1 MADSKDSVVIG
12 LTDRLKGILV
22 LAGISLLVAC
32 GITLDSNALVVR
44 PDLNDIIYDT
54 LIQYVV
60 LAVAIERAAA
70 VFVAMTR
77 SRHQVEWQQRIR
89 RVTRTLDRENP
100 RMRVLQQL
108 YDREQHRIQ
117 VLTSKGLM
125 AAIAPVNDQTSQDE
139 YIGYLTAVKY
149 SYEFQLARFQSIGRR
164 YTSIGVLLAGT
175 ILAGLGLSL
184 FDGVFANVQ
193 DVSGLQY
200 LALRGVDIIITGGL
214 VGGGSAGL
222 SAIIE
227 KTAELGDNLSSKAS
241 PKT

>member
-1 MADSKDSVVIG
+1 
-12 LTDRLKGILV
+12 
-22 LAGISLLVAC
+22 
-32 GITLDSNALVVR
+32 
-44 PDLNDIIYDT
+44 
-54 LIQYVV
+54 
-60 LAVAIERAAA
+60 
-70 VFVAMTR
+70 
-77 SRHQVEWQQRIR
+77 
-89 RVTRTLDRENP
+89 
-100 RMRVLQQL
+100 MRVLQQL

-139 YIGYLTAVKY
+139 YIGYLTAVKD

-193 DVSGLQY
+193 DVTGLQY

-227 KTAELGDNLSSKAS
+227 KTAELGDNLSSKTS